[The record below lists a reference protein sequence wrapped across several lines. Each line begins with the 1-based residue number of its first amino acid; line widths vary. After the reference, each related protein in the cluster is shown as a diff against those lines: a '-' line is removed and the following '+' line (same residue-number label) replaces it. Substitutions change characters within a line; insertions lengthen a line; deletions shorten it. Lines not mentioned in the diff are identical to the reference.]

1 MRNNQRRL
9 SIRNPKSAIRNG
21 FTLVEMLTVIGIIV
35 LLVSILLPVVS
46 AVRTKG
52 HVADTQA
59 LLARIATG
67 IESYY
72 ADFKA
77 YPGPLHNGQIYN
89 GGVAGPAITIVN
101 APPPPPGQPAPS
113 FLPEKATQSEN
124 LVLGLL
130 GGLKP
135 NTSGAGYT
143 FDWQQL
149 GSGPMSLN
157 PRAPKKH
164 RAYMDKVNL
173 SEGNY
178 KDEAGDADDSDL
190 PEFIDRFPYPMPIL
204 YMRANVGAS
213 GIVSNERSVTG
224 TPTQEQYDLKQ
235 IKAYTLVESGKN
247 IGMGKEPP
255 PDSDYPNGQG
265 PTNHLDRLK
274 HGLREVTAN
283 TTIVNPAPPGL
294 TYKFPYDLYGFMRH
308 PSMAN
313 TPRQKDSYILISAGA
328 DRIYGT
334 RDDAVYP
341 AIR

>member
-1 MRNNQRRL
+1 MRNIQRRL

-21 FTLVEMLTVIGIIV
+21 FTLVEMLTVIGVIV

-52 HVADTQA
+52 HVAATQA
-59 LLARIATG
+59 LLTRIATG

-72 ADFKA
+72 ADHKA
-77 YPGPLHNGQIYN
+77 YPGPFHNGQIFN
-89 GGVAGPAITIVN
+89 GGVAAPATMTIVN
-101 APPPPPGQPAPS
+101 QPPGARAPQWDAG
-113 FLPEKATQSEN
+113 KITQSEN

-130 GGLKP
+130 GGLKL
-135 NTSGAGYT
+135 NTSGAGFT
-143 FDWQQL
+143 FDWQQV

-164 RAYMDKVNL
+164 RSYMDKVNL
-173 SEGNY
+173 SDGKY
-178 KDEAGDADDSDL
+178 RDEAGEADDTDL
-190 PEFIDRFPYPMPIL
+190 PEFIDGFPYPMPIL

-235 IKAYTLVESGKN
+235 IKAYTLVEPGKN